1 MKVFTKDFYTD
12 IWSTIKSSFIGLKLL
27 SEALALITV
36 SGYAIWA
43 AFNAPMNVMLQR
55 ALFAAAA
62 LIVLR
67 GSVEF
72 MRHLKRLGEPGVQ
85 NRKAR

>member
-1 MKVFTKDFYTD
+1 MKLFTKDFYEN
-12 IWSTIKSSFIGLKLL
+12 IWSGIKSSFIGLKLL
-27 SEALALITV
+27 GEALALIVV

-43 AFNAPMNVMLQR
+43 AFNAPMNIWLQR
-55 ALFAAAA
+55 ALLGAAA

-72 MRHLKRLGEPGVQ
+72 MRHLKRLGEPSAQ
-85 NRKAR
+85 SRKTR